1 MEILVVGAGASGLM
15 AAVAAARAGAKV
27 TVLEKERTPGRKLCV
42 TGNGKCNMTNSY
54 MGLEMLKT
62 HCPDYVRG
70 VLEQFSQT
78 DAIGFFS
85 QLGIYTKNRD
95 GWIYPN
101 SGQASQVLAV
111 LLAEASHCG
120 VRLHCQTPVTHI
132 WKEDGRFYAQTPGW
146 AYAGDACVLACGSK
160 AAPQTGADG
169 SGYGLAQSLGH
180 RILPVAPVLTGLH
193 VREKSFRRL
202 AGIRCDG
209 RLSAWSDG
217 EILASAQGELQFTSY
232 GISGIPAF
240 QVSHE
245 AITAFQAG
253 KEVLLSADLFPDY
266 PQKALAPY
274 LRSRIETCPYK
285 RAEDFLAGLFHEK
298 LCRELLLCAGIAG
311 RTPVTDLAQEELV
324 RLAGCI
330 KGFSGHMCGFQDF
343 GHAQAC
349 MGGVD
354 LESLIPYT
362 MESAAVPGLYFAGE
376 LTDVDGACGG
386 YNLQWAWS
394 SGYVAGTSAACR
406 SADKGSAAYTGAKE
420 AGAGDGEKGE
430 EESHGHALSD

>member
-1 MEILVVGAGASGLM
+1 M
-15 AAVAAARAGAKV
+15 
-27 TVLEKERTPGRKLCV
+27 
-42 TGNGKCNMTNSY
+42 
-54 MGLEMLKT
+54 
-62 HCPDYVRG
+62 
-70 VLEQFSQT
+70 
-78 DAIGFFS
+78 
-85 QLGIYTKNRD
+85 
-95 GWIYPN
+95 
-101 SGQASQVLAV
+101 
-111 LLAEASHCG
+111 
-120 VRLHCQTPVTHI
+120 
-132 WKEDGRFYAQTPGW
+132 
-146 AYAGDACVLACGSK
+146 
-160 AAPQTGADG
+160 
-169 SGYGLAQSLGH
+169 
-180 RILPVAPVLTGLH
+180 APVLTGLH

-217 EILASAQGELQFTSY
+217 AILASAQGELQFTSY

-245 AITAFQAG
+245 AITVFQAG

-394 SGYVAGTSAACR
+394 SGYVAGTSAAGR

-420 AGAGDGEKGE
+420 AGAGAGEKGE